1 MKFHALAALV
11 IGSAAG
17 MAGNAV
23 AEVEATAVI
32 VNMRAP
38 VMVNQGDRYVAAEP
52 GMRLS
57 TGDQLI
63 AMNGGSVQVNFRAGC
78 ERTLGA
84 YEVLRI
90 GGADACASSG
100 SALPVNAQMAPPAA
114 AAGGGGAAAAG
125 GGMLNTMGALGALWS
140 AGVAGYGV
148 YAVFDGDGEDHFNV
162 DFDLPPISR

>member
-38 VMVNQGDRYVAAEP
+38 VMVNQGDRYVAAQP

-63 AMNGGSVQVNFRAGC
+63 AMNGGSVQVEFPRRLRAHAGC
-78 ERTLGA
+78 
-84 YEVLRI
+84 
-90 GGADACASSG
+90 
-100 SALPVNAQMAPPAA
+100 Q
-114 AAGGGGAAAAG
+114 
-125 GGMLNTMGALGALWS
+125 
-140 AGVAGYGV
+140 
-148 YAVFDGDGEDHFNV
+148 
-162 DFDLPPISR
+162 